1 MKAYAK
7 VTENKYPYVKRVLT
21 SFGYLKLPE
30 IKEDAYLTIDENGD
44 LVFSKET
51 PQRGLEVESIYKL
64 LVHLAKIVKREINII
79 NNIILLP
86 GMSLNVT
93 NKTTNK
99 GDIFLVF
106 PLDDGLIGL
115 VSKINGGVIGPA
127 NLVNNYRINKI
138 HDLTHNLAEGGRVLW
153 KEEPQEKEKVKI
165 TKSMLA
171 KLLNISEDR
180 IEFAEHS

>member
-7 VTENKYPYVKRVLT
+7 ITENKYPYVKRVLT
-21 SFGYLKLPE
+21 SFGYLELPE
-30 IKEDAYLTIDENGD
+30 IKEDAYLLISENGD
-44 LVFSKET
+44 LVFSKEI

-64 LVHLAKIVKREINII
+64 LTHLARIVNVRIYVI

-99 GDIFLVF
+99 GDIFIVF
-106 PLDDGLIGL
+106 PLDGGSIGL
-115 VSKINGGVIGPA
+115 VSKVNGGVIGPLY
-127 NLVNNYRINKI
+127 LVDNYRINKI
-138 HDLTHNLAEGGRVLW
+138 HDLTHSLADGGRVLW
-153 KEEPQEKEKVKI
+153 KEESQGKDKVKV

-180 IEFAEHS
+180 IEFVEHS